1 VSSLRHKLGLG
12 TVQFG
17 LAYGVTNPRGQVAR
31 ADVAAILTA
40 ALAAG
45 IDLLDTAAAYGESE
59 AVLGALLPPAAPLRL
74 VSKLPA
80 IDAATI
86 GPAEIAACRESVGR
100 SLARLRRPQLY
111 GLLLHRADDLL
122 KPGGDRLVA
131 LLRELKEAGLVAKIG
146 VSAYERRQ
154 LDQVLAM
161 FTPDL
166 LQVPVS
172 LIDQRLLR
180 DGTLARLRAQGSEIH
195 ARSVFLQGV
204 LLADP
209 AGLPAHF
216 APWRDR
222 LRRVAELAERAGR
235 SRLSLCLAFALAR
248 PEIDGVVVGVT
259 GLAELQ
265 EILAAAGDS
274 DAALPAGL
282 EELAVDDPQLVNP
295 ALWPAVPAS

>member
-31 ADVAAILTA
+31 ADVAAILAA

-45 IDLLDTAAAYGESE
+45 VDLLDTAAAYGESE

-86 GPAEIAACRESVGR
+86 GPAEISACRASVRR

-131 LLRELKEAGLVAKIG
+131 LLRELKEAGLVAKVG

-154 LDQVLAM
+154 LDWVLAM

-166 LQVPVS
+166 LQVPASV
-172 LIDQRLLR
+172 IDQRLLR
-180 DGTLARLRAQGSEIH
+180 DGTLARLRAQGIEIH

-209 AGLPAHF
+209 AQLPAHF

-222 LRRVAELAERAGR
+222 LRRLAELAERAGR

-282 EELAVDDPQLVNP
+282 DELAVDDPQLVNP

>member
-1 VSSLRHKLGLG
+1 VTSPRHKLGLG

-17 LAYGVTNPRGQVAR
+17 LAYGVTNARGQVPR
-31 ADVAAILTA
+31 ADVAAILEA

-45 IDLLDTAAAYGESE
+45 VDLFDTAAAYGESE
-59 AVLGALLPPAAPLRL
+59 TVLGELLPPAAPLRL
-74 VSKLPA
+74 VSKIPA
-80 IDAATI
+80 IDAASI
-86 GPAEIAACRESVGR
+86 GETEIAACRDSVRR
-100 SLARLRRPQLY
+100 SLRRLHRQQLY

-122 KPGGDRLVA
+122 KPGGAQLLA
-131 LLRELKEAGLVAKIG
+131 LLRELKQAGLVAKIG

-154 LDQVLAM
+154 LDEIVAM

-172 LIDQRLLR
+172 VMDQRLLR
-180 DGTLARLRAQGSEIH
+180 DGTLARLKAEGCEIH

-209 AGLPAHF
+209 TALPAHF

-222 LRRVAELAERAGR
+222 LRRLAELADR
-235 SRLSLCLAFALAR
+235 SRLSLCLAFVLAR

-259 GLAELQ
+259 NLAELRQ
-265 EILAAAGDS
+265 ILAAA
-274 DAALPAGL
+274 AEAEAPLPAGL
-282 EELAVDDPQLVNP
+282 DTLAVDDPQLVNP
-295 ALWPAVPAS
+295 ALWPAAGAS

>member
-86 GPAEIAACRESVGR
+86 GPAEIAACRESVRR
-100 SLARLRRPQLY
+100 SLALLRRPQLY

-146 VSAYERRQ
+146 VSAYEHRQ
-154 LDQVLAM
+154 LEEVLAM

-172 LIDQRLLR
+172 LMDQRLLR
-180 DGTLARLRAQGSEIH
+180 DGTLARLRAQGIEIH

-222 LRRVAELAERAGR
+222 LRRLAELADHAGR
-235 SRLSLCLAFALAR
+235 SPLSLCLAFVLAR

-259 GLAELQ
+259 SLPELQ
-265 EILAAAGDS
+265 EVLAAAGDS

-282 EELAVDDPQLVNP
+282 DELAVDDPRLVNP
-295 ALWPAVPAS
+295 ALWPAAPAS

>member
-1 VSSLRHKLGLG
+1 VTSPRHKLGLG

-17 LAYGVTNPRGQVAR
+17 LAYGVTNARGQVPR
-31 ADVAAILTA
+31 ADVAAILDA

-45 IDLLDTAAAYGESE
+45 LDLFDTAAAYGESE
-59 AVLGALLPPAAPLRL
+59 TVLGELLPSTLPIRL
-74 VSKLPA
+74 VSKIPA
-80 IDAATI
+80 IDATTI
-86 GPAEIAACRESVGR
+86 GKTEIAACRDSVRR

-122 KPGGDRLVA
+122 KPGGDRLLA
-131 LLRELKEAGLVAKIG
+131 LLRELKEAGLVAKVG

-154 LDQVLAM
+154 LDEILAM

-172 LIDQRLLR
+172 LVDQRLLR
-180 DGTLARLRAQGSEIH
+180 DGTLARLKAKGCEIH
-195 ARSVFLQGV
+195 ARSAFLQGV
-204 LLADP
+204 LLADL

-222 LRRVAELAERAGR
+222 LHRLAELAARVGR
-235 SRLSLCLAFALAR
+235 SRLSLCLAFVLAR

-259 GLAELQ
+259 GLAELR
-265 EILAAAGDS
+265 EILAAA
-274 DAALPAGL
+274 AEAETPLPAGL
-282 EELAVDDPQLVNP
+282 DALAVDDPRLVNP
-295 ALWPAVPAS
+295 ALWPAAVS

>member
-1 VSSLRHKLGLG
+1 VTSLRHKLGLG

-17 LAYGVTNPRGQVAR
+17 LAYGVTNARGQVPR
-31 ADVAAILTA
+31 ADVAAILEA

-45 IDLLDTAAAYGESE
+45 VDLFDTAAAYGDSE
-59 AVLGALLPPAAPLRL
+59 AVLGELLPPTAPLRL
-74 VSKLPA
+74 VSKIPA

-86 GPAEIAACRESVGR
+86 GAAELAACRESVRR

-122 KPGGDRLVA
+122 KPGGDQLLA

-146 VSAYERRQ
+146 ASAYERRQ
-154 LDQVLAM
+154 LDEILAM
-161 FTPDL
+161 FVPDL

-172 LIDQRLLR
+172 VIDQRLLR
-180 DGTLARLRAQGSEIH
+180 DGMLARLKAEGCEIH
-195 ARSVFLQGV
+195 ARSIFLQGV

-209 AGLPAHF
+209 VTLPAHF

-222 LRRVAELAERAGR
+222 LRRLAELADRAGR
-235 SRLSLCLAFALAR
+235 SRPSLCLGFVIGR

-259 GLAELQ
+259 GLAELRD
-265 EILAAAGDS
+265 ILAAA
-274 DAALPAGL
+274 AEAEAPLPAGL
-282 EELAVDDPQLVNP
+282 DALAVDDAQLVNP
-295 ALWPAVPAS
+295 ALWAATAS